1 MTDLT
6 PEDSITTEIAD
17 LPPEAQMRV
26 NTIADMLR
34 AIAETDAEDETELA
48 MLLVLE
54 EIQGD
59 CAACAHVD
67 EVLQ

>member
-1 MTDLT
+1 MTNPT
-6 PEDSITTEIAD
+6 PDVSIDAEIAD
-17 LPPEAQMRV
+17 LPPEAQIRV

-34 AIAETDAEDETELA
+34 GLAATDALVETELA

-59 CAACAHVD
+59 FEACSCVD
-67 EVLQ
+67 ETLQ